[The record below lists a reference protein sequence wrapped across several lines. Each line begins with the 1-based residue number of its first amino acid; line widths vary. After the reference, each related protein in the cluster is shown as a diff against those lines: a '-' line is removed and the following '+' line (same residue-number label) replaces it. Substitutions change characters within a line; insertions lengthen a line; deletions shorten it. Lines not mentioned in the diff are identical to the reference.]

1 MTCRRFGNLI
11 LFVIID
17 AFPAFDRPSI
27 SDCWPLFST
36 FVIQR
41 YFDKLRSCFS
51 NAKFTNFGNS
61 RNPRVT
67 SSSIWAQVDC
77 PAESWKRLPF
87 FKAQPAR
94 ADGRPLQNGYWRSFA
109 QKAKRRQRVCS
120 VQANDTRKN
129 RYLTV

>member
-27 SDCWPLFST
+27 SDCWLLFSA

-67 SSSIWAQVDC
+67 SHRFEHRSTVQLKVGKDYCFLKPSPRVQTVVRCKMATDGASLKRQSEGR
-77 PAESWKRLPF
+77 ESAV
-87 FKAQPAR
+87 FKQTIR
-94 ADGRPLQNGYWRSFA
+94 ERTGI
-109 QKAKRRQRVCS
+109 
-120 VQANDTRKN
+120 
-129 RYLTV
+129 